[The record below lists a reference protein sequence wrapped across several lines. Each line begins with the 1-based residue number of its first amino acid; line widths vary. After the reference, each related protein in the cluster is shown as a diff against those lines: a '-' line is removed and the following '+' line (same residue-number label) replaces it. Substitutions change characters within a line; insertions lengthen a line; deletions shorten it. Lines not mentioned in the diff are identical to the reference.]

1 MTTSS
6 LAALLAPALRAAV
19 QAGDPI
25 LEVYSAEMQVEY
37 KEDRSPLTLADT
49 RSHAVIAA
57 GLADTG
63 IPVLS
68 EEGKRIPYAERG
80 RWRRLWVVDPLDG
93 TKEFVKRLGEF
104 TVNIALVEDGRPR
117 LGAVF
122 VPVTNRL
129 YFGVVGEGAFRLDDP
144 EAIAALR
151 APGPAGDPAEVLARL
166 KTRATRLPLDTAAH
180 TPFVIVGSHHPG
192 GSLDA
197 AGIRNIAAAADGT
210 VWGVS
215 SDGGI
220 VRWNGTTFVRMPGAA
235 VQVSVGSAANVWA
248 VNSAGVV
255 SKWNGTAWDA
265 AADAGICK
273 EVAAASD
280 GTVLVIRASD
290 RKAYRRQ

>member
-68 EEGKRIPYAERG
+68 EEGKSIPYAERG

-129 YFGVVGEGAFRLDDP
+129 YFGAS
-144 EAIAALR
+144 AR
-151 APGPAGDPAEVLARL
+151 APSVWTTRRPSRRCAPPAPPGTRPRSWRGSKRARQAAAGHGRPHPLRHRRQPLARDA
-166 KTRATRLPLDTAAH
+166 RAARLRRGEA
-180 TPFVIVGSHHPG
+180 
-192 GSLDA
+192 
-197 AGIRNIAAAADGT
+197 
-210 VWGVS
+210 
-215 SDGGI
+215 
-220 VRWNGTTFVRMPGAA
+220 PGARGGRR
-235 VQVSVGSAANVWA
+235 SSRPAARSSTAWWPRA
-248 VNSAGVV
+248 RRTSTPGWGRPWSGTPRPGRRSSRPPARASSAG
-255 SKWNGTAWDA
+255 TP
-265 AADAGICK
+265 
-273 EVAAASD
+273 AS
-280 GTVLVIRASD
+280 R
-290 RKAYRRQ
+290 

>member
-6 LAALLAPALRAAV
+6 LAALLAPAIRAAV
-19 QAGDPI
+19 QAGEPI

-49 RSHAVIAA
+49 RSHAVIVA

-68 EEGKRIPYAERG
+68 EEGKSIPYAERD

-117 LGAVF
+117 IGAVF

-129 YFGVVGEGAFRLDDP
+129 YFGAVGEGAFRLDDP

-151 APGPAGDPAEVLARL
+151 APGPAGDPAEVLTRL
-166 KTRATRLPLDTAAH
+166 KTRATRLPLNTAAH
-180 TPFVIVGSHHPG
+180 TPFVIVGSRSHATPELHAFVEEKRRELG
-192 GSLDA
+192 EVEFISAGSSLKYCLVAEGAADVYPRLGPTMEWDTA
-197 AGIRNIAAAADGT
+197 AGQAVVEAAGARL
-210 VWGVS
+210 
-215 SDGGI
+215 
-220 VRWNGTTFVRMPGAA
+220 VRWDTGEPMTYNKEDLLNPWHVVTRNP
-235 VQVSVGSAANVWA
+235 
-248 VNSAGVV
+248 AG
-255 SKWNGTAWDA
+255 GR
-265 AADAGICK
+265 G
-273 EVAAASD
+273 
-280 GTVLVIRASD
+280 
-290 RKAYRRQ
+290 